1 MVHLFLEKAIK
12 DATKDGDIQVLKFA
26 VLSLLKH
33 NHLDQTQ
40 LLSKHVQRQ
49 GGT

>member
-1 MVHLFLEKAIK
+1 MVYLFLEKAIK
-12 DATKDGDIQVLKFA
+12 DATKDGGIQVFKFA

-33 NHLDQTQ
+33 NHLNQTR
-40 LLSKHVQRQ
+40 LLSKHVRRQ